1 MANQNARTKVLNKG
15 QEFSYKA
22 ETLSEDEEQEHMCV
36 RSQIELH

>member
-1 MANQNARTKVLNKG
+1 MLEQRSWTKAKNF
-15 QEFSYKA
+15 QDKA